1 VRLPLPLLNLFLRWI
16 EKPYLRHM
24 AEPLKMRRR
33 FEFQARW
40 LFLSP
45 PYTTYLDDI
54 LAVEGHSV
62 SAHWAMA
69 RGADRNRV
77 ILYFHGGGYLFG
89 SPRTHRAMLARLSG
103 LAEAV
108 AVLPDYRKAPEHP
121 FPAATEDAL
130 LSYRVL
136 LARGYAP
143 ENIVLGGDSAGGGL
157 ALALLHLICQNDLP
171 HPAGLFAFSPW
182 TDLTLSGAS
191 LKVNRDTDPYLPVER
206 TKETAAMYLAGA
218 DASNPTAS
226 PLFGQFRGAGP
237 VYLQVGSTEILLDDS
252 RRLLDALVSQGVRAE
267 LHVWPD
273 VPHVWQIF
281 QGRLNQ
287 ADKALADVAGF
298 VAASLGPK
306 PI

>member
-1 VRLPLPLLNLFLRWI
+1 MRLPLPLLNLFLRRI

-40 LFLSP
+40 LFPTP
-45 PYTTYLDDI
+45 PFTTYLDDS
-54 LAVEGHSV
+54 LAANGQSV
-62 SAHWAMA
+62 QAHWAMA
-69 RGADRNRV
+69 RNADRSRI
-77 ILYFHGGGYLFG
+77 ILYFHGGGYIFG

-103 LAEAV
+103 LAGTV
-108 AVLPDYRKAPEHP
+108 AILPDYRKAPEHP
-121 FPAATEDAL
+121 FPAAIEDAL
-130 LSYRVL
+130 LAYRVL

-157 ALALLHLICQNDLP
+157 ALALLHLICRNDLP
-171 HPAGLFAFSPW
+171 RPAGLFAFSPW

-206 TKETAAMYLAGA
+206 TEETAAMYLAGA
-218 DASNPTAS
+218 NATDPGAS
-226 PLFGQFRGAGP
+226 PLFGQFKGAGP

-252 RRLLDALVSQGVRAE
+252 RRMTDTLLSQGVQAD
-267 LHVWPD
+267 LHVWPE

-281 QGRLNQ
+281 QGRLRQ

-298 VAASLGPK
+298 IATRLDPK
-306 PI
+306 PT